1 MTKDSLEVIIK
12 ALNDSGARYL
22 VVGGIAVI
30 AHGYVRDTK
39 DVDLLIHFETTNLIT
54 ALRALEGIGFRP
66 HIPVTFEDFANPAVR
81 ASWIAEKQ
89 MKVLKLFCDA
99 HWNTPIDIFVDD
111 PLGFEEAYKRG
122 KFYSLADNLEV
133 PVCGYEDLV
142 KLKQDAGRP
151 RDLADLHELR
161 VIRGEI

>member
-1 MTKDSLEVIIK
+1 MTKTALELIIK
-12 ALNDSGARYL
+12 ALNDAGVRYL

-39 DVDLLIHFETTNLIT
+39 DVDLLIQLDRGNLL
-54 ALRALEGIGFRP
+54 AGLHALEGLGYRP
-66 HIPVTFEDFANPAVR
+66 HIPVTFEHFADPAVR
-81 ASWIAEKQ
+81 ATWIAEKQ

-99 HWNTPIDIFVDD
+99 HWDTPIDVFVED
-111 PLGFEEAYKRG
+111 PLGFNDAYARG
-122 KFYSLADNLEV
+122 KYYPLADNLDV

-142 KLKQDAGRP
+142 KLKQAAGRP

-161 VIRGEI
+161 LIRGES